1 MKLTT
6 KKLYELIR
14 ESINQNKDELYA
26 NNLLKLFFGKGLV
39 KLSNEPTEAGKTSF
53 WDRVKVKITTTSFD
67 GSTQHPFASD
77 FKGERYIFALSID
90 NQVAAMVEYQVGEYE
105 KFKCAPEPGSSQRTW
120 FLTKTARSPDY
131 KGLGAGKLIN
141 FLSAVYITDDGDFIT
156 SDRDTSVSAGRNLV
170 NSLKLFQI
178 TKSEPFD
185 YVGYLKK
192 IVEESMY
199 FKMPERKWHNTYSEW
214 RNILTYHDL
223 INRLHDHLTPLTE
236 ETGDD
241 CPPSVNM
248 FVGQGDI
255 QMALEDYEDTSFANK
270 LLSMSS
276 DEIQDLLNSDPNVM
290 GFRFNFSN
298 QNLVRAGMWIL
309 DHTYEVVDD
318 QEESIKF
325 KSKAYNLFDKVYEK
339 EVLDQD
345 DKPVVDL
352 TQ

>member
-14 ESINQNKDELYA
+14 ESINENKDELYA
-26 NNLLKLFFGKGLV
+26 NNLLKLFFGKGLA

-53 WDRVKVKITTTSFD
+53 WDRVKVQITNLPK
-67 GSTQHPFASD
+67 GSKQES
-77 FKGERYIFALSID
+77 YIFALSID
-90 NQVAAMVEYQVGEYE
+90 NQVAAMVEYQVGEYQD
-105 KFKCAPEPGSSQRTW
+105 FRCAPGPGSSQRTW

-156 SDRDTSVSAGRNLV
+156 SDRDTSISAGRNLV
-170 NSLKLFQI
+170 DSLKLFQI

-192 IVEESMY
+192 IVEESIY
-199 FKMPERKWHNTYSEW
+199 FKTPKRKYHNTYNEW
-214 RNILTYHDL
+214 QNILNHHNL
-223 INRLHDHLTPLTE
+223 IKKVYDHLTPLTE
-236 ETGDD
+236 ETSDD

-255 QMALEDYEDTSFANK
+255 QMALEDYEDASFANK
-270 LLSMSS
+270 LLSMSN

-309 DHTYEVVDD
+309 DHSYEVVDD
-318 QEESIKF
+318 KEESMNF
-325 KSKAYNLFDKVYEK
+325 KRKAYDLFDKVYEK
-339 EVLDQD
+339 EVLGQD
-345 DKPVVDL
+345 DRPVVDL
-352 TQ
+352 T